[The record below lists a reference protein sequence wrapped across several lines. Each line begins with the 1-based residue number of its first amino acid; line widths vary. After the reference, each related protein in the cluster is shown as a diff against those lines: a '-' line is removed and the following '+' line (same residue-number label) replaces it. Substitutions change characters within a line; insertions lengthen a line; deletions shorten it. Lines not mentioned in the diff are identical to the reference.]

1 MSSGKLYIL
10 QYRPGGEIIEMDTDG
25 ANRRTL
31 LGNLLGN
38 VDGIVI
44 DKKTKTLYWTN
55 MGPASGPTEGEF
67 FQADGSIERVD
78 LSGGNRRLLIGR
90 GLHGT
95 AEQVP
100 AAFEGGYLHLG

>member
-25 ANRRTL
+25 GNRRTL
-31 LGNLLGN
+31 VGNLLGN

-55 MGPASGPTEGEF
+55 MGPRLVQGMVSSSRLTARSN
-67 FQADGSIERVD
+67 ALILAAAIDG
-78 LSGGNRRLLIGR
+78 
-90 GLHGT
+90 
-95 AEQVP
+95 
-100 AAFEGGYLHLG
+100 Y